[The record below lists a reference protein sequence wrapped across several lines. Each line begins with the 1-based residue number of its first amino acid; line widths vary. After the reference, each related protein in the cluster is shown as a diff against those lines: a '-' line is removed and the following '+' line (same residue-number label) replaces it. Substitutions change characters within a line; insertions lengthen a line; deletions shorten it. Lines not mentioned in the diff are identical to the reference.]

1 MIKNNLIKI
10 LAYTLAITGL
20 FYNLVSA
27 DDARIRKINKID
39 AFIVCSY
46 YIGGLTIEYLVE
58 NKLINKEDFKGI
70 NPQDLMKVT
79 TEYKD
84 IFNSIY
90 FVSGY
95 YYIEYDIFLFDNV
108 STVNCKV
115 SNYYIYGK
123 GINIEYVN
131 EYYGLYYGDKLIYD
145 GLERADT
152 EDRKFHNALYK
163 AIQQELNKVGIY

>member
-10 LAYTLAITGL
+10 IAYIFAVTGL

-27 DDARIRKINKID
+27 EDTRIRKINKID

-58 NKLINKEDFKGI
+58 NKLINKEEFKGI

-84 IFNSIY
+84 IFNSIDL
-90 FVSGY
+90 VSGY

-163 AIQQELNKVGIY
+163 GIQKELNSVGIY

>member
-27 DDARIRKINKID
+27 EDTRIRKINKID

-90 FVSGY
+90 LVSGY

-108 STVNCKV
+108 STVNCKI
-115 SNYYIYGK
+115 SNYYI
-123 GINIEYVN
+123 ISLDIIII
-131 EYYGLYYGDKLIYD
+131 YYKNMKYQIK
-145 GLERADT
+145 
-152 EDRKFHNALYK
+152 
-163 AIQQELNKVGIY
+163 